1 MSVIIRLASRL
12 AGELSG
18 IAERLPEQHLHAGD
32 STLVRLI
39 NKIIAEAYQAKA
51 SDFHIEPGN
60 GRTRVRVRFRRDEAL
75 YDYITLSSRF
85 RAALVS
91 RIKIM
96 SNLDISEHRHAQ
108 DGKIDFKRFGRL
120 ALELRMAI
128 VPTHYGLEAIVLRLL
143 AGVKPMK
150 HQFAFAPVCLITLP
164 QRWISVR
171 IHSPNCSGVPAT
183 ISNSTA
189 RSLSR
194 TSGELRIFTSSRL

>member
-39 NKIIAEAYQAKA
+39 NNIIADAYQAKV
-51 SDFHIEPGN
+51 SD
-60 GRTRVRVRFRRDEAL
+60 
-75 YDYITLSSRF
+75 SR
-85 RAALVS
+85 
-91 RIKIM
+91 
-96 SNLDISEHRHAQ
+96 
-108 DGKIDFKRFGRL
+108 
-120 ALELRMAI
+120 
-128 VPTHYGLEAIVLRLL
+128 
-143 AGVKPMK
+143 